1 MNGRIHKRNKQ
12 KKGKTKMNKKI
23 LGVAL
28 LVLLVLAM
36 VLVYVKFSDK
46 PVEGSKSVTIE
57 VVNSEKESVKYELK
71 TDALYLAEAM
81 EEAEGLEYETE
92 DGPYGLTVLSVNGER
107 AVYDE
112 NGAYWGFY
120 VNDEYCNYG
129 ISEQPVNDG
138 DYFKIE
144 YTK

>member
-1 MNGRIHKRNKQ
+1 MK
-12 KKGKTKMNKKI
+12 KKI

-46 PVEGSKSVTIE
+46 PVEGSKSITIE
-57 VVNSEKESVKYELK
+57 VVNSEKESVKYEL
-71 TDALYLAEAM
+71 TTEAEYLAEAM
-81 EEAEGLEYETE
+81 DEAEGLEYEAE

>member
-1 MNGRIHKRNKQ
+1 MK
-12 KKGKTKMNKKI
+12 KKI

-81 EEAEGLEYETE
+81 KEAEGLEYETE
-92 DGPYGLTVLSVNGER
+92 EGPYGLTVLSVNGER

-120 VNDEYCNYG
+120 VNDEYCSYG
-129 ISEQPVNDG
+129 ISEQPVEDG

>member
-1 MNGRIHKRNKQ
+1 MK
-12 KKGKTKMNKKI
+12 KKI

-81 EEAEGLEYETE
+81 KEAEGLEYETE
-92 DGPYGLTVLSVNGER
+92 EGPYGLTVLSVNGER
-107 AVYDE
+107 AVYEE

-120 VNDEYCNYG
+120 VNDEYCSYG
-129 ISEQPVNDG
+129 ISEQPVEDG

>member
-1 MNGRIHKRNKQ
+1 MK
-12 KKGKTKMNKKI
+12 KKI
-23 LGVAL
+23 LGAAL
-28 LVLLVLAM
+28 LILLVLAM

-46 PVEGSKSVTIE
+46 PVEGSKSITIE
-57 VVNSEKESVKYELK
+57 VVNSKVESVKYELK
-71 TDALYLAEAM
+71 TDAKYLAEAM
-81 EEAEGLEYETE
+81 DEAEGLEYEAV
-92 DGPYGLTVLSVNGER
+92 DGPYGLNVQTVNGER
-107 AVYDE
+107 AVYEED
-112 NGAYWGFY
+112 GAYWGFF